1 MVQNQDNDDNDDDDD
16 DDSMIG
22 VNREFSKERREMDS
36 AERWRRR
43 TGCKDVEEEAQSIG
57 GGE

>member
-1 MVQNQDNDDNDDDDD
+1 MVQNQDNDDNDDD

-36 AERWRRR
+36 AEDRGEERAAKTSKKRR
-43 TGCKDVEEEAQSIG
+43 KSIG